1 MLTQHW
7 FITVKGGVQEW
18 KWLIWECVVG
28 ERVHVTLVS
37 VCVWGGEGDWS
48 ETTGLDNECEI
59 VQVIHELEHQQKTV
73 QR

>member
-1 MLTQHW
+1 M
-7 FITVKGGVQEW
+7 
-18 KWLIWECVVG
+18 VG